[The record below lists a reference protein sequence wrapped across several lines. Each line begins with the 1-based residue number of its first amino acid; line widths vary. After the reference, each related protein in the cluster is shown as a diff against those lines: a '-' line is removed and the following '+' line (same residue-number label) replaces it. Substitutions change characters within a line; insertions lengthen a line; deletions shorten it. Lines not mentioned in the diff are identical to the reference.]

1 MRRIL
6 AIRLE
11 NQPGALSR
19 VVSMFSARAYNID
32 SLTVAST
39 EDETLS
45 RMTIVTHG
53 SDEVIEQIIKQ
64 INKIVDV
71 ASVTDITEQRHVERE
86 LLLVK
91 VRAANAEVREEMHR
105 LVAVFRGRINDVT
118 DRSFIIEIT
127 GTGGKLDAFLA
138 ALPQSSIKETVRT
151 GVAGVT
157 RGRP

>member
-1 MRRIL
+1 
-6 AIRLE
+6 
-11 NQPGALSR
+11 
-19 VVSMFSARAYNID
+19 MFSARAYNID

-53 SDEVIEQIIKQ
+53 SDDVIEQIIKQ

-118 DRSFIIEIT
+118 DRSFIIEVT

-138 ALPQSSIKETVRT
+138 ALPQTSIKETVRT